1 MLLFRDIKPD
11 NILLD
16 ARGHVKLADFGL
28 CTGLKK
34 SHSTLYYKHRLA
46 AGAGHQ
52 TIIRDPPTKD
62 CGGGGAAREKA
73 ESWRGRRR
81 QLAHSTVGTPD
92 YIAPEVFSRD
102 AGYGARA
109 DWWSLGVVLY
119 EMLYGYPPFAAEDPM
134 TTYSNIVAWQDNL
147 EFPAEIPISLH
158 AEAAIRR
165 CEHWQTAKIV
175 HFHIFA

>member
-1 MLLFRDIKPD
+1 MLVFRDIKPD

-34 SHSTLYYKHRLA
+34 SHNTLYYKHRLA
-46 AGAGHQ
+46 AGAGAGAGHQ

-62 CGGGGAAREKA
+62 CGGGGGAAREKA

-165 CEHWQTAKIV
+165 WEN
-175 HFHIFA
+175 